1 MKAIKVTVDLRE
13 WSKIGDFLRDV
24 MNENIFAYQVDS
36 TSFLVVTENEY
47 GMAFLRSL
55 LEVWFEEELIIND
68 LNRSMEERIIVARG
82 NVSRIARMK
91 NCSREMVSHSLAFRK
106 NTRLARSIRKLA
118 LELGGIKVGGTD
130 KEETGNE
137 R

>member
-13 WSKIGDFLRDV
+13 WSKISDFLRDV

-47 GMAFLRSL
+47 GMDFLRSL

-68 LNRSMEERIIVARG
+68 L
-82 NVSRIARMK
+82 K
-91 NCSREMVSHSLAFRK
+91 
-106 NTRLARSIRKLA
+106 
-118 LELGGIKVGGTD
+118 
-130 KEETGNE
+130 
-137 R
+137 